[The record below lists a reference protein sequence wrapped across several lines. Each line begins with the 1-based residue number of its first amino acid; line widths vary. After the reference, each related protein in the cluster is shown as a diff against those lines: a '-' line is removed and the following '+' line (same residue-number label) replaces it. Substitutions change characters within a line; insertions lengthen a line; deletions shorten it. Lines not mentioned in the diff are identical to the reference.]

1 VSVVLVIGERPE
13 QASAL
18 AERLG
23 VLGLEAI
30 PSAREWKLAVRCLT
44 THKVSLILLDV
55 DGGRGSR
62 RFFQLLR
69 EVVDIPIVA
78 RGSASSAE
86 DAIWYLDNGCADY
99 VPRTIPPTVLLAKI
113 RTFLRTLQPGT
124 SAGFIRLGDLVI
136 DLDRYSVTRAGEPVA
151 LTPIEFR
158 LLRVLAENAGRVCSH
173 QMLLDRV
180 WGEGFL
186 DCSHYLRLYIGY
198 LRQKLEDDPR
208 RPQILLT
215 EWGHGY
221 RLVERVTVAPKKLP
235 RPALRV
241 ATSG

>member
-1 VSVVLVIGERPE
+1 MNVVLVVGERPE

-44 THKVSLILLDV
+44 SHKVSLILLDV
-55 DGGRGSR
+55 DRSRGSR
-62 RFFQLLR
+62 RFFELLR
-69 EVVDIPIVA
+69 EVVDIPIIA
-78 RGSASSAE
+78 RGVSSAE
-86 DAIWYLDNGCADY
+86 EAIWYLDNGAADY
-99 VPRTIPPTVLLAKI
+99 MPRTTPPTVLVAKI
-113 RTFLRTLQPGT
+113 RTFLRGFQPETAG
-124 SAGFIRLGDLVI
+124 GFIRLGDLVI
-136 DLDRYSVTRAGEPVA
+136 DLDRYSVTRRGEPVA

-180 WGEGFL
+180 WGEDFL

-221 RLVERVTVAPKKLP
+221 RLVEPHVAEPKKLP
-235 RPALRV
+235 RPAFRV
-241 ATSG
+241 AASG